1 VDGDGGALAAV
12 NAYRTRHGLTAVPGG
27 VSTNAQTCAENKGT
41 GPTCVPHY
49 AWTAVPDQDGAQAVG
64 KIADFGSDW
73 LLDAS
78 TKTISVGWAYVNG
91 QYECVLL
98 KAP

>member
-1 VDGDGGALAAV
+1 M
-12 NAYRTRHGLTAVPGG
+12 NAYRTQHGLAAVPGG
-27 VSTNAQTCAENKGT
+27 VTHNAQICALNKG
-41 GPTCVPHY
+41 GGSTCVPHY
-49 AWTAVPDQDGAQAVG
+49 AWTSLPDQDGATAVT

-73 LLDAS
+73 LLDKS
-78 TKTISVGWAYVNG
+78 TKTVSVGWAYVGG